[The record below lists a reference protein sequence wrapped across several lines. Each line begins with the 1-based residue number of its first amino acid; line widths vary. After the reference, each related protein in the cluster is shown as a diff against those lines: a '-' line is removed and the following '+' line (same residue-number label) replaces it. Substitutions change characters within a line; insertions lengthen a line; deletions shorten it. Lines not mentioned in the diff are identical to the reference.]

1 MLEQLKR
8 PFKKRY
14 DKVRSYAGNFVGP
27 VKESASKL
35 FALFPKLDAFAGLED
50 QAEAPAE
57 GAVVEGAEGTAKPGL
72 KAKLKEFKASLKGL
86 SDFQKLI
93 LLTIAVVLPAGI
105 FIAVLLAGIFHSHR
119 K

>member
-14 DKVRSYAGNFVGP
+14 DKVREKASQYVGP
-27 VKESASKL
+27 VKESVSKL
-35 FALFPKLDAFAGLED
+35 MAMLPKMEAFAGLED

-72 KAKLKEFKASLKGL
+72 KAKFKEFKASLKGL
-86 SDFQKLI
+86 TDFQKLI

-105 FIAVLLAGIFHSHR
+105 FIAVVLAGIFHSHR